1 MKTYLNL
8 ITQQQLS
15 TEICKNLQQL
25 VMNYPI
31 EMVFLSREYFC
42 SVPTIIVILCKT
54 AENKIKEAVRRE
66 IWNSNSMRQQ
76 VMISI
81 HQYPANGQPIDLH
94 FSAILFNCHKRH
106 LIYGRTEK
114 SWNSVFQNIYSE
126 KQGKNQTL
134 FQQWITPII
143 RQCDVYEEQFINNQ
157 LLNSPIEVVAT
168 GIKTI
173 YAELFAAFR
182 DFFMPRPQHPN
193 FEGVKILAFMEQ
205 YIAGVGHSF
214 RKISIVAIEE
224 FLSGLPLHMKQDRIE
239 EQLHYVAILKDV
251 LQHQLSNLFHR
262 QLTQTLSWNQYAA
275 VYEPPKAVVKKS
287 VSDLPSTISQ
297 IINEHFKSDYIFLHH
312 LNGESEKRSKTLV
325 IIVGEQLKI
334 NHLQQIQHL
343 INPHFPEQ
351 EFTIILHKT
360 EWLKKHYALFYGF
373 IDRYLHRDHLIDQ
386 RRAVISF
393 PKKIEQERDLL
404 VRDYWKDRKKIIE
417 VHWANIGFG
426 CHAFHETHIIYLRSI
441 FQQLFLGA
449 LYHYSHYIP
458 NTLNLH
464 YLWELISFFAPEVPE
479 RLVMNRPM
487 KEIISYV
494 KEPDQNFPGIASR
507 SSEASTLLF
516 QEAVAFC
523 SQLYQNMNQELS

>member
-8 ITQQQLS
+8 IAQQQLS
-15 TEICKNLQQL
+15 AEIRKNFQQL

-42 SVPTIIVILCKT
+42 SVPTVIVILCKSV
-54 AENKIKEAVRRE
+54 ENKIMEAVRRE
-66 IWNSNSMRQQ
+66 ILSHSCMRQQ
-76 VMISI
+76 VMISV
-81 HQYPANGQPIDLH
+81 HQNPANGQPINLH
-94 FSAILFNCHKRH
+94 FSAILFNCHIRH
-106 LIYGRTEK
+106 LIYARTEK

-126 KQGKNQTL
+126 KQVKNQKL
-134 FQQWITPII
+134 FRQWITPII
-143 RQCDVYEEQFINNQ
+143 RQVDVYEEQFINNQ
-157 LLNSPIEVVAT
+157 LKNSSVEVVAT

-173 YAELFAAFR
+173 YVTLFSAFR
-182 DFFMPRPQHPN
+182 EFFVSSSQHHR

-205 YIAGVGHSF
+205 YISGVNHSL

-224 FLSGLPLHMKQDRIE
+224 FLSEIPLLMKQNRIE
-239 EQLHYVAILKDV
+239 EQLHYVALLKDV
-251 LQHQLSNLFHR
+251 LQHQLSNIFYR
-262 QLTQTLSWNQYAA
+262 QLTQTMSWNQFSA
-275 VYEPPKAVVKKS
+275 VYESPKAVVKKPVPDIS
-287 VSDLPSTISQ
+287 GEISQ
-297 IINEHFKSDYIFLHH
+297 TINEHFNSDYIFLHH
-312 LNGESEKRSKTLV
+312 LQSESDKRSKALV

-334 NHLQQIQHL
+334 SHLQSIKSL

-360 EWLKKHYALFYGF
+360 EWVKKHYILFYAF
-373 IDRYLHRDHLIDQ
+373 IDRYLDRDHLIYQ
-386 RRAVISF
+386 RRAVLHF
-393 PKKIEQERDLL
+393 PKKIEIERDLL

-417 VHWANIGFG
+417 VHWTNIGFG
-426 CHAFHETHIIYLRSI
+426 SHAFHETHIIYLRSI
-441 FQQLFLGA
+441 FQQLFLGT

-458 NTLNLH
+458 NTLNLP
-464 YLWELISFFAPEVPE
+464 YLWELISFLAPEVPA
-479 RLVMNRPM
+479 RLVVNRPT